1 MAEARGTDGS
11 TVIDVRER
19 VWGVAHG
26 MFHRAWWAIAIRGL
40 LAIVLGIIVLT
51 RPGLSL
57 AVLLVAVG
65 AYLFLDGLLALVAT
79 FHAAREDRSW
89 WPYLLQGLV
98 GVACGMLVFA
108 EPVAA
113 ALALL
118 LLVAIRSVITGIV
131 EIGSAVSLHRDTGSH
146 EWALWVAGIASIA
159 FGLLLVW
166 VPAAGVL
173 TLVWLI
179 GLYALIFGIDLT
191 VVAFRT
197 RALVA
202 RVREPHAV

>member
-1 MAEARGTDGS
+1 MAEPRGSDGS
-11 TVIDVRER
+11 TIIDVRER
-19 VWGVAHG
+19 VFGVAHG
-26 MFHRAWWAIAIRGL
+26 MFRRAWWAIALRGL
-40 LAIVLGIIVLT
+40 LAIVLGVVILT
-51 RPGLSL
+51 RPAMSL

-98 GVACGMLVFA
+98 GVAAGMLVFA

-113 ALALL
+113 ALVLL
-118 LLVAIRSVITGIV
+118 LLIAVRSVITGIV
-131 EIGSAVSLHRDTGSH
+131 EIGSAVSLKRDTGSR
-146 EWALWVAGIASIA
+146 EWALWIAGIASIA

-166 VPAAGVL
+166 VPAAGIL

-179 GLYALIFGIDLT
+179 GIYALVFGIDLT
-191 VVAFRT
+191 IVAFRT
-197 RALVA
+197 RALAA
-202 RVREPHAV
+202 RVHESHAV